1 MPTLRGHFSFGEK
14 ETMVFNGLKKLFGAD
29 DKANEPDNRLDQA
42 AAPAPS
48 PDSQP
53 PEENS
58 DAALPA
64 GVSAFLR
71 REPVF
76 GKDGRIA
83 GHLFRLEQSTVLA
96 DVEPLRQRALDAIL
110 LDMLHA
116 SPSTR
121 NAGLAFV
128 PINSASIHLPVLDK
142 LNPAGIVLM
151 LQLSDGTEAAT
162 LCPRMSE
169 LRARGLRVGLFRQP
183 RHPAFTE
190 AMRLSDCAGIDV
202 SANDGTVVR
211 DFSIAVRTSSSAGL
225 LACNI
230 ETADDFRFCR
240 QWHFDFCQGPFVLAP
255 KRIEKG
261 ADPHKAQLLNLLRMV
276 QGDAETA
283 EIVEGLKQDPMLSF
297 RILRYLNS
305 PVLGLSHHI
314 DSLSQALTILGRQR
328 LSRWLSMMLFSAHD
342 PELTDWLLVEKSLT
356 RGRLMEHFG
365 GLSQSGKPA
374 DALFLTGI
382 FSCLDRLLHRPLA
395 DILADIPVNEEIRDA
410 LVNQSGP
417 YAPLLDL
424 VCASE
429 GFDDA
434 EIARTA
440 AAVGIPDGEVNSAL
454 LEALSWASEV
464 TGYWD

>member
-1 MPTLRGHFSFGEK
+1 
-14 ETMVFNGLKKLFGAD
+14 MVFDGLKKLFGPD
-29 DKANEPDNRLDQA
+29 DKAATPGSVLDA
-42 AAPAPS
+42 AAVPAVS
-48 PDSQP
+48 PESRP
-53 PEENS
+53 PEENGS
-58 DAALPA
+58 PALPA
-64 GVSAFLR
+64 GVSSFLR
-71 REPVF
+71 RDPVF
-76 GKDGRIA
+76 GGDGRIA

-96 DVEPLRQRALDAIL
+96 DAEPIRQRALDAIL

-128 PINSASIHLPVLDK
+128 PISSASIHLPVLDK
-142 LNPAGIVLM
+142 LNPTGIVLL
-151 LQLSDGTEAAT
+151 LQLAEGTEAAT
-162 LCPRMSE
+162 LCPRMVE

-202 SANDGTVVR
+202 SANDGTIVR

-240 QWHFDFCQGPFVLAP
+240 QWHFGFCHGPFVLAP

-276 QGDAETA
+276 QGDADTP

-305 PVLGLSHHI
+305 PVLGLSHRI

-342 PELTDWLLVEKSLT
+342 PELTDWLLVEKALT
-356 RGRLMEHFG
+356 RGRLMERFG
-365 GLSQSGKPA
+365 ALAMPGKPA

-382 FSCLDRLLHRPLA
+382 FSCLDRLLHRPLP
-395 DILADIPVNEEIRDA
+395 DILADIPVNETIREA
-410 LVNQSGP
+410 LTDHTGP

-440 AAVGIPDGEVNSAL
+440 AAVGIPDCEVNSAL